1 MGGPAERRD
10 VDGGVR
16 RGSRPGE
23 GRARPGSDRAARTR
37 SRPCAGSGAGAAQR
51 SRPVGRV
58 LKGQCM
64 SLPLGVKVA
73 TDALRT
79 EAGVWD
85 QQSGQMDAIATK
97 VDGLRFNRLEAGVFQ
112 LVVGPYGE
120 LV

>member
-1 MGGPAERRD
+1 
-10 VDGGVR
+10 
-16 RGSRPGE
+16 
-23 GRARPGSDRAARTR
+23 
-37 SRPCAGSGAGAAQR
+37 
-51 SRPVGRV
+51 
-58 LKGQCM
+58 M

-120 LV
+120 LVDQVYGRTHEAGQRMKEIADTLRQVAKTYETEELDGSHRLKNLR